1 VADQIAPTGALPHD
15 LALLRLLG
23 SGSDVPV
30 GSPNSADADLMQ
42 TDAGDQAPEWT
53 RSLPVSVNDTY
64 GDPFIPQQIDNTI
77 AKLTAL
83 QRHRAP
89 IAIFTKAGFDERV
102 LSALAGVPIK
112 EKVVVFYSL
121 TGLDEGGI
129 SFEERVRFIIALKQI
144 FPNTLVFT
152 RPIIRNRNDNPDM
165 LRRLADVAAAYT
177 GALVLG
183 GLHDAKKRK
192 TIEMPV
198 EDFLI
203 DYCNELGVPTFHK
216 TSCAAAWLHGLACWM
231 HDLGK
236 PCNCDVLAQL
246 GYDFSVSDHTVVLR
260 RGTTGDINFIRM
272 ISGAEVVVETLIS
285 NYNLLTFPTGM
296 RKLESTSSWFAWSEN
311 LDVCLDCNYCIIK
324 QIEYLKKMR
333 VRIGVHPTR
342 LPQIVTG
349 PSHNHDFAAFRLTKL
364 PKREDLHSYADV
376 RSVKPCRIPLY
387 PPRRPRSQPG
397 SSERQ
402 TALAESSGHSTDPRR

>member
-1 VADQIAPTGALPHD
+1 VADQIAPTAARARD
-15 LALLRLLG
+15 SDVLRLLAD
-23 SGSDVPV
+23 GSDVPV
-30 GSPNSADADLMQ
+30 GSRESAETDVMQ

-53 RSLPVSVNDTY
+53 RLLPVSVNDTY
-64 GDPFIPQQIDNTI
+64 GDPFIPQQVDNTI

-83 QRHRAP
+83 ERHRAP
-89 IAIFTKAGFDERV
+89 IAIFTKAGFDDHV
-102 LSALAGVPIK
+102 LSALASVPVK
-112 EKVVVFYSL
+112 DNVVVFYSL

-129 SFEERVRFIIALKQI
+129 SFDERVRFIAAVKEI

-152 RPIIRNRNDNPDM
+152 RPIIRNRNDSPAL

-177 GALVLG
+177 DALVLG

-192 TIEMPV
+192 TIETPV

-216 TSCAAAWLHGLACWM
+216 TSCAAAWLHGLPCWM

-236 PCNCDVLAQL
+236 PHNFDVLVQL
-246 GYDFSVSDHTVVLR
+246 GYDFNISDRTVILR

-272 ISGAEVVVETLIS
+272 ISGAEVSVEALIS

-349 PSHNHDFAAFRLTKL
+349 ANHNHDFAAFRLTKL

-376 RSVKPCRIPLY
+376 RSVKPCRIHLY
-387 PPRRPRSQPG
+387 PPRRPRSKPESG
-397 SSERQ
+397 ERQ
-402 TALAESSGHSTDPRR
+402 AATANDVI